1 MLSTIRGTAGM
12 SHPGRVPSPWE
23 TTMPTPMYVRSLA
36 QVLGMLSAGVVQVAV
51 AAVQGPR
58 KPQR

>member
-1 MLSTIRGTAGM
+1 
-12 SHPGRVPSPWE
+12 
-23 TTMPTPMYVRSLA
+23 MPTPMYVRSLA